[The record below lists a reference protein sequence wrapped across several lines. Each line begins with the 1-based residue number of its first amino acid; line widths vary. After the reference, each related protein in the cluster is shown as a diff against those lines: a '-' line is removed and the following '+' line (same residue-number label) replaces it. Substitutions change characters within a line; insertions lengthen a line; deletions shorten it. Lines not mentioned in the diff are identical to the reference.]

1 MTRRDATCRE
11 EKTNPFLYEKMVRSG
26 VGEWRGSSG
35 PKRKGAAAGGNDAGV
50 MTTDGKCGFAKCTEL
65 SKASKDPDDRKR
77 ARAMLRCAASLAVHG
92 VMRARNWLVPTM
104 VEFLPRNQGLLG
116 ININKGQRIKVRL
129 RNDSGFLPFVSILG
143 TVLHGAHCYHS
154 ESHRKCPAPRPPT
167 NLSSDACDADVF
179 LVLFIYNCGRQSS
192 YITKSARTTS
202 TSTNCWIRSGRRSRL
217 CRCVCARTSREH
229 KLALPDGRR

>member
-1 MTRRDATCRE
+1 MTRCDVQEGKA
-11 EKTNPFLYEKMVRSG
+11 NPFLYKKMVRSG

-35 PKRKGAAAGGNDAGV
+35 PKRKEAAAGGKDAGV

-129 RNDSGFLPFVSILG
+129 RNDAGFLPFVSILG

-154 ESHRKCPAPRPPT
+154 ESHRKCAPHTPTPT
-167 NLSSDACDADVF
+167 NLSSDACAADVF
-179 LVLFIYNCGRQSS
+179 LCNSS
-192 YITKSARTTS
+192 IIADDRARTQRNWS
-202 TSTNCWIRSGRRSRL
+202 AQRALLQAVGYVLDGGRGSAGAFAPAR
-217 CRCVCARTSREH
+217 VARTI
-229 KLALPDGRR
+229 ALPDGRR